1 MTDDLQSKLG
11 LNLLLTGGSKH
22 QESRKPNSSGK
33 MIKGLLASLLAPI
46 ETKLLV
52 SLDYSR
58 NDKTILV

>member
-33 MIKGLLASLLAPI
+33 MIKGLPASLLLKPNYLYPLI
-46 ETKLLV
+46 IPEMIKQF
-52 SLDYSR
+52 
-58 NDKTILV
+58 